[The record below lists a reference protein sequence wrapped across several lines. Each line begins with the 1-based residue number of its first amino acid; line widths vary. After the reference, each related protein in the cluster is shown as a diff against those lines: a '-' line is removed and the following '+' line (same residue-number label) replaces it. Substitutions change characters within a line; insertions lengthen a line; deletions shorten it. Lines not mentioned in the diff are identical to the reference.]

1 MTWSVTARNTAN
13 VGGHQASG
21 TSLTVTLTV
30 TATVAGDLCVVGLG
44 GRGVGTAW
52 VVTPPTGAGFVQ
64 IAQTSASGAWA
75 ALYAS
80 NGVAA
85 GTTSLAFKVAN
96 TTSVLDLSLT
106 YGCWPGGSAQQAFSE
121 GATQGNGTMTTS
133 GSNGIIPT
141 ISTGADAYGGDL
153 AVCCLLGEV
162 SNSAIPA
169 TPTGTGTWT
178 SVTTQSGTTS
188 AFIASRLVAQV
199 GGGTPGQGAP
209 AVATSSGSV
218 VTGGNGGAYAQ
229 AIGAFPPQQ
238 GNFLGLAAR

>member
-1 MTWSVTARNTAN
+1 
-13 VGGHQASG
+13 VGA
-21 TSLTVTLTV
+21 
-30 TATVAGDLCVVGLG
+30 
-44 GRGVGTAW
+44 AW
-52 VVTPPTGAGFVQ
+52 AVTPPAGAGFVQ
-64 IAQTSASGAWA
+64 IAQTTTTGAWA

-80 NGVAA
+80 NSVAA

-121 GATQGNGTMTTS
+121 GGTQSAGTMTTS

-141 ISTGADAYGGDL
+141 ISTTAHAFGGDL

-199 GGGTPGQGAP
+199 GGGTPGQGAT
-209 AVATSSGSV
+209 AAATSSGSV
-218 VTGGNGGAYAQ
+218 VTGGNGAQYAQ
-229 AIGAFPPQQ
+229 AIGAFPPSQ
-238 GNFLGLAAR
+238 GQFFALMGP